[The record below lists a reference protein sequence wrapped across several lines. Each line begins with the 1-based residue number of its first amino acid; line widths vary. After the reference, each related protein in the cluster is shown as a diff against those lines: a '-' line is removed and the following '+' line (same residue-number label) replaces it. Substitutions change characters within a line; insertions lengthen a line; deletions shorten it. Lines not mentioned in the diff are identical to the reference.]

1 MSSLSGTAQ
10 SEQHRRRPEKVG
22 SRRDG
27 IGVIYWSYMSNV
39 FELRSVLNLMFS
51 KENEMVRRSRAAALL
66 KGVLTLLTLAG
77 LAMPAAFATPALP
90 SAAVASAAV
99 RSALAPKAVPAPVK
113 AKVVARP
120 VSAATVRAQGVTRA
134 ASAPVVRSSGRSAVV
149 HSTAYNSAPNQTDS
163 SPYVTATGT
172 RVRSGVVALSRD
184 LLARFP
190 YGTRITIEDLSGRY
204 SSVLRGRVFVVEDT
218 MHPRIGNTVDV
229 WMGSRREAMAWGTRN
244 IRITAVR

>member
-1 MSSLSGTAQ
+1 
-10 SEQHRRRPEKVG
+10 
-22 SRRDG
+22 
-27 IGVIYWSYMSNV
+27 MSNV
-39 FELRSVLNLMFS
+39 FELRRVLNQLIDRNTDTGVQGRVAS
-51 KENEMVRRSRAAALL
+51 AL
-66 KGVLTLLTLAG
+66 KGALTLLTLAG
-77 LAMPAAFATPALP
+77 LALPVAFATPALP

-99 RSALAPKAVPAPVK
+99 KSALAPKVAPAK
-113 AKVVARP
+113 AAAPAAKP
-120 VSAATVRAQGVTRA
+120 VSAAAVRAQGVTRA

-149 HSTAYNSAPNQTDS
+149 HSTAYNSTPGQTDS

-229 WMGSRREAMAWGTRN
+229 WMGSRSEAMAWGTRN

>member
-1 MSSLSGTAQ
+1 MS
-10 SEQHRRRPEKVG
+10 
-22 SRRDG
+22 
-27 IGVIYWSYMSNV
+27 VIHWSYMSNV
-39 FELRSVLNLMFS
+39 FELRRVLNLMFS
-51 KENEMVRRSRAAALL
+51 KENGIGRTAAT
-66 KGVLTLLTLAG
+66 LTLLTLIG
-77 LAMPAAFATPALP
+77 LATPAALATPVLP

-99 RSALAPKAVPAPVK
+99 RSALAPNAAPAPVK
-113 AKVVARP
+113 AKIAAKP
-120 VSAATVRAQGVTRA
+120 VSAATVRAQGVSRA

-204 SSVLRGRVFVVEDT
+204 GSVLRGRVFVVEDT

-229 WMGSRREAMAWGTRN
+229 WMGSRSEAMAWGTRN

>member
-1 MSSLSGTAQ
+1 
-10 SEQHRRRPEKVG
+10 
-22 SRRDG
+22 
-27 IGVIYWSYMSNV
+27 MSNV
-39 FELRSVLNLMFS
+39 FELGRVLNQLI
-51 KENEMVRRSRAAALL
+51 VRNTETVAQCHMTSALR
-66 KGVLTLLTLAG
+66 GALTLLTLTG
-77 LAMPAAFATPALP
+77 LALPMALATPALP

-99 RSALAPKAVPAPVK
+99 KSALAPKVAPAPRVVPARVAAPA
-113 AKVVARP
+113 AKP
-120 VSAATVRAQGVTRA
+120 VSAASVRAQGVTRA
-134 ASAPVVRSSGRSAVV
+134 ASAPVVRSSGRSTVV
-149 HSTAYNSAPNQTDS
+149 HSTAYNSTPGQTDS
-163 SPYVTATGT
+163 SPYITATGT

-229 WMGSRREAMAWGTRN
+229 WMGSRSEAMAWGARN